1 MGGCQP
7 RSDLSFA
14 SHRARQSE
22 ITHQSG
28 HPIAAHRD
36 AFPEQLSPD
45 LLDPVDAEVVAVDAT
60 DLLLQLPHPPRWGP
74 PGFDGIVR
82 ESPQKDEDGVE
93 GRQKSIRFDAGVRR
107 SLIS

>member
-1 MGGCQP
+1 MGGCQS
-7 RSDLSFA
+7 RSDLGFA

-45 LLDPVDAEVVAVDAT
+45 LLDPEDAEVVAVDAT
-60 DLLLQLPHPPRWGP
+60 DLLLQLRVPHPPRSKLEP
-74 PGFDGIVR
+74 VVR
-82 ESPQKDEDGVE
+82 EWL
-93 GRQKSIRFDAGVRR
+93 R
-107 SLIS
+107 SFR